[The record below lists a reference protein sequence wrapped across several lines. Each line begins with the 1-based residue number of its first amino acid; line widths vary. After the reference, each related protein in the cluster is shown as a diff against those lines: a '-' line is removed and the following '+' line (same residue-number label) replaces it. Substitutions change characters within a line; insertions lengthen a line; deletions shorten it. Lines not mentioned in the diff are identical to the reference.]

1 MIIQVFEFRIFFELR
16 YSYFRILIII
26 ISADYIN
33 HIDNFLSMFGA
44 KRLSSMRYLK
54 LHPWN
59 VSYKEAVE
67 IQKILKKQITL
78 KGSFKN
84 LNGKLIAGADV
95 SYDKEID
102 RFYAGVVVFELQTM
116 QKIEEV
122 TASGKVGFPYIPGL
136 LSFREAPILLR
147 AFSKVRK
154 TPDIIML
161 DAQGIAHPRGIGL
174 ASHIGLLL
182 NKPSIGCAKTRL
194 IGEYNNVGKE
204 VGYYSQLTIKGK
216 TVGVVLRTR
225 KNVKPVFVSPGH
237 KIDLVTSIDIVLKS
251 CRGYKLPEPT
261 RQAHN
266 LVNKVRKGEI

>member
-1 MIIQVFEFRIFFELR
+1 M
-16 YSYFRILIII
+16 
-26 ISADYIN
+26 
-33 HIDNFLSMFGA
+33 
-44 KRLSSMRYLK
+44 KYLK

-59 VSYKEAVE
+59 VNYKEAVE
-67 IQKILKKQITL
+67 IQKRLKKQIIL
-78 KGSFKN
+78 KNSFKN

-122 TASGKVGFPYIPGL
+122 TASGKVSFPYIPGL
-136 LSFREAPILLR
+136 LSFRESPILLR
-147 AFSKVRK
+147 AFSKVKK
-154 TPDIIML
+154 TPDFIIL

-204 VGYYSQLTIKGK
+204 AGYYSQLTIKGK
-216 TVGVVLRTR
+216 AVGVVLRTR

-237 KIDLVTSIDIVLKS
+237 KIDLAMSIDLVLKS

-266 LVNKVRKGEI
+266 LVTKVRKGKI